1 MAVRT
6 VMAGVMVVGGGRHG
20 GVVEAFLRVVG
31 VGGGR
36 ENELLPS

>member
-1 MAVRT
+1 MV
-6 VMAGVMVVGGGRHG
+6 VGVMVAGGGRHG